1 MIILICKILII
12 LLCVVILAKIVNA
25 FFSKKEYKISFGE
38 ALDLTGLPIVTFTQ
52 GEHKLN
58 FLLDSGANKSV
69 INSDHLKA
77 LRHTPTGEKCTVF
90 GMEGNSVETYFTT
103 IPFTYKNRSYTEEFQ
118 VVDLNSA
125 INQVKVESGVN
136 FIGIIGNSFLQKYK
150 YVLDFDENKAYTKK

>member
-1 MIILICKILII
+1 MVILIKIL
-12 LLCVVILAKIVNA
+12 LLLICVAIVA
-25 FFSKKEYKISFGE
+25 FIVDGLSNKKESEMSFGE

-125 INQVKVESGVN
+125 INQVKAESGVN

>member
-1 MIILICKILII
+1 MVIKILLLLIC
-12 LLCVVILAKIVNA
+12 VAIVA
-25 FFSKKEYKISFGE
+25 FIVDGLFNKKESEMSFGE

-77 LRHTPTGEKCTVF
+77 LRHTPTGEKCAVF

-125 INQVKVESGVN
+125 INQVKAESGVN

-150 YVLDFDENKAYTKK
+150 YILNFAENKAYSKK

>member
-1 MIILICKILII
+1 MVILICKILIV
-12 LLCVVILAKIVNA
+12 LLCTIIIAKLVNC
-25 FFSKKEYKISFGE
+25 FFSRKNSEMSFGE

-77 LRHTPTGEKCTVF
+77 LRHTPTGEKCAVF

-103 IPFTYKNRSYTEEFQ
+103 ILFTYKNRSYTEEFQ

-125 INQVKVESGVN
+125 INQVKAESGVN

>member
-1 MIILICKILII
+1 M
-12 LLCVVILAKIVNA
+12 VILAKIVNT
-25 FFSKKEYKISFGE
+25 FFGKKEYEMSFGE

-77 LRHTPTGEKCTVF
+77 LRHTSTGEKCTVF

-125 INQVKVESGVN
+125 ITQVKVESGVN

>member
-1 MIILICKILII
+1 M
-12 LLCVVILAKIVNA
+12 VILAKIVNA
-25 FFSKKEYKISFGE
+25 LFDKKKYEMSFGE

-77 LRHTPTGEKCTVF
+77 LRHAPTGEKCAVF

-125 INQVKVESGVN
+125 INQVKTESGVN

-150 YVLDFDENKAYTKK
+150 YVLDFDENKAYSKK

>member
-1 MIILICKILII
+1 MVIKILLLLIC
-12 LLCVVILAKIVNA
+12 VAIVA
-25 FFSKKEYKISFGE
+25 FIVDGLFNNKESEMSFGE
-38 ALDLTGLPIVTFTQ
+38 VLDLTGLPIVTFTQ

-77 LRHTPTGEKCTVF
+77 LRHTPTGEKCAVF

-125 INQVKVESGVN
+125 INQVKAESGVN

-150 YVLDFDENKAYTKK
+150 YVLDFDENKAYSKK

>member
-1 MIILICKILII
+1 MIIKILILLICVAIVAFTVDI
-12 LLCVVILAKIVNA
+12 LFK
-25 FFSKKEYKISFGE
+25 KKESEMSFGE

-103 IPFTYKNRSYTEEFQ
+103 IPFTYKNKSYTEEFQ

-125 INQVKVESGVN
+125 INQVKAESGVN

>member
-1 MIILICKILII
+1 MVIKILLLLIC
-12 LLCVVILAKIVNA
+12 VAIVA
-25 FFSKKEYKISFGE
+25 FIVDGLFNKKESEMSFGE

-58 FLLDSGANKSV
+58 FLLDSGANKSA

-77 LRHTPTGEKCTVF
+77 LRHTPTGEKCAVF

-125 INQVKVESGVN
+125 INQVKTESGVN

-150 YVLDFDENKAYTKK
+150 YALDFDENKAYTKK